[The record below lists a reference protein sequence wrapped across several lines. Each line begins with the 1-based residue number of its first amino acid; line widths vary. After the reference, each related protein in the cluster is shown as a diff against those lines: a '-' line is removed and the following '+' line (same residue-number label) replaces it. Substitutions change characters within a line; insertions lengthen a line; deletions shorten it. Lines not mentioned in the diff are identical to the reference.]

1 MSKLNLNDI
10 VNFQNATIAVVN
22 NNNTS
27 VEAAVENTLSRDG
40 TAPNMM
46 LADLDMNSNR
56 ILNLRDA
63 TNAQEA
69 VTLSQLQGQIINVS
83 FPATI
88 IYVMDGGSLVLSTGI
103 KGDLEIP
110 FDCVIHQ
117 ATLLADQTG
126 SIAIDI
132 WRAPYASYPPTV
144 ANTIVGG
151 NPPTII
157 AGVKSKDTTLTG
169 WSPAITAGDT
179 LRFNINSISSIKRV
193 TLSLSVERA

>member
-88 IYVMDGGSLVLSTGI
+88 IYVMDGGSLVLTTGI
-103 KGDLEIP
+103 KG
-110 FDCVIHQ
+110 C
-117 ATLLADQTG
+117 LLYTSPSPRDRQ
-126 SIAIDI
+126 
-132 WRAPYASYPPTV
+132 
-144 ANTIVGG
+144 
-151 NPPTII
+151 
-157 AGVKSKDTTLTG
+157 KSRM
-169 WSPAITAGDT
+169 P
-179 LRFNINSISSIKRV
+179 SS
-193 TLSLSVERA
+193 A